1 MEERVKAIMADILL
15 IEGSAIHDQSSM
27 DTIERWDSLAQIE
40 LITALEEEFGVTFEV
55 EEFQTM
61 TSFSDIIDILSEKV

>member
-27 DTIERWDSLAQIE
+27 DTIEGWDSLAQIE

>member
-15 IEGSAIHDQSSM
+15 IEGSAINDQSSM
-27 DTIERWDSLAQIE
+27 DTIERWDSQAQIDV
-40 LITALEEEFGVTFEV
+40 ITALEEEFGVTFDV

>member
-15 IEGSAIHDQSSM
+15 IEGSAINDQSSM
-27 DTIERWDSLAQIE
+27 DTIERWDSLAQIDV
-40 LITALEEEFGVTFEV
+40 ITALEEEFGVTFEV

>member
-15 IEGSAIHDQSSM
+15 IERSAIHDQSSM

>member
-15 IEGSAIHDQSSM
+15 IERSAIDDQSSM

>member
-1 MEERVKAIMADILL
+1 MEERVKAIMADILS
-15 IEGSAIHDQSSM
+15 IEESAIHDQSSM
-27 DTIERWDSLAQIE
+27 DTIERWDSLAQIDV
-40 LITALEEEFGVTFEV
+40 ITALEEEFGVTFEV

>member
-15 IEGSAIHDQSSM
+15 IERSAIHDQSSM
-27 DTIERWDSLAQIE
+27 DTIERWDSLAQID
-40 LITALEEEFGVTFEV
+40 LITTLEEEFGVTFEV

-61 TSFSDIIDILSEKV
+61 TSFSDIMNSLWEKV

>member
-15 IEGSAIHDQSSM
+15 IERSAIHDQSSM
-27 DTIERWDSLAQIE
+27 DMIERWDSLAQID
-40 LITALEEEFGVTFEV
+40 LITTLEEEFGVTFEV

-61 TSFSDIIDILSEKV
+61 TSFSDIMNILWEKV